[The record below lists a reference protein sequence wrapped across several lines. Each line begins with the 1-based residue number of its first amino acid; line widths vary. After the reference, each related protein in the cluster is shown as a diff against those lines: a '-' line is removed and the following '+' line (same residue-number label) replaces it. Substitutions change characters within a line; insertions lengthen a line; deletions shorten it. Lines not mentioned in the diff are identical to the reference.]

1 MRGKDITGQRFGRL
15 VAIKLIPKEERTWS
29 NKERAWLC
37 RCDCGNEVIVRQRN
51 LLSARMTKSWGCLRK
66 RDAFKATNM
75 IKDLED
81 EFLDSFDDFDK
92 FLFIHRTIR
101 TAIGNFSE
109 YDKEN
114 YKKLINNFYYQ
125 EQFNIL
131 YNFWLQEE
139 KTNTFY
145 DWAKPSVDHIIPKS
159 KGGSNNIDNLQY
171 LTVFENLAKRDM
183 TMEEWE
189 QFKKD
194 THTTSDYFYESIKE
208 VIK

>member
-1 MRGKDITGQRFGRL
+1 M
-15 VAIKLIPKEERTWS
+15 
-29 NKERAWLC
+29 
-37 RCDCGNEVIVRQRN
+37 
-51 LLSARMTKSWGCLRK
+51 
-66 RDAFKATNM
+66 
-75 IKDLED
+75 
-81 EFLDSFDDFDK
+81 
-92 FLFIHRTIR
+92 
-101 TAIGNFSE
+101 
-109 YDKEN
+109 
-114 YKKLINNFYYQ
+114 INNFYYQ